1 MKLIDANLLIYAHIE
16 EMPLHERTH
25 QWLDQQLNDSPRVAL
40 PWASL
45 LTFVRLVSN
54 PRIFDRSVPVSAA
67 WKQVERWLSAPPVW
81 IPSATDRHQEILGRL
96 LTAEEGLRSNLVP
109 DAHLAAL
116 AIEHGLTLYSAD
128 GDFARFAGLRW
139 KNPLS

>member
-16 EMPLHERTH
+16 EMPLHERSH

-45 LTFVRLVSN
+45 LAFVRLVSN

-67 WKQVERWLSAPPVW
+67 WNQVESSCR
-81 IPSATDRHQEILGRL
+81 RR
-96 LTAEEGLRSNLVP
+96 RSGSPQLPTGTRRSSGVC
-109 DAHLAAL
+109 
-116 AIEHGLTLYSAD
+116 
-128 GDFARFAGLRW
+128 
-139 KNPLS
+139 